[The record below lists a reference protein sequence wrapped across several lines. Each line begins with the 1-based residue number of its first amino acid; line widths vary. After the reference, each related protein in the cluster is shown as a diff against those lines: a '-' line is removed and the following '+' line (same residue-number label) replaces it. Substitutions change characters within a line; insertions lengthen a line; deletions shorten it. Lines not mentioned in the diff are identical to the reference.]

1 MKKIILL
8 VLIIFFMPLAAF
20 ADFLPHNVKSIKYY
34 GIGVLNRPE
43 SFIVYSRPDFKSPI
57 IKKMTPDTSKNSS
70 IISSNIN
77 KNSVKDSFIALRSK
91 EKIAFLTVETA
102 QEDGWY
108 EVYISQKKGEKGWV
122 YDENQKDFYTW
133 KWLFDVYG
141 KTTGLRFMHGVPDEI
156 QTLYASD
163 SFDSQIIKFLEYP
176 SKVTFSMIKGNWM
189 LVTAREYD
197 GSNNIGWLKWRN
209 DDGSLNLFPML

>member
-8 VLIIFFMPLAAF
+8 FLIIFFMPLMAF
-20 ADFLPHNVKSIKYY
+20 ADFLPHNVKSIKHY

-43 SFIVYSRPDFKSPI
+43 AFSVYSEPDFKSPI
-57 IKKMTPDTSKNSS
+57 IKKITPVSAKTSS
-70 IISSNIN
+70 IIASNKI
-77 KNSVKDSFIALRSK
+77 KYLAKDSFIALRNK
-91 EKIAFLTVETA
+91 EKIALLTVETA

-108 EVYISQKKGEKGWV
+108 EVYINQKKGETGWV
-122 YDENQKDFYTW
+122 YDKEQKDFYTW
-133 KWLFDVYG
+133 KGLFNAY
-141 KTTGLRFMHGVPDEI
+141 KSTGFRFMHGVPDEI

-176 SKVTFSMIKGNWM
+176 SKITFSMIKGNWM
-189 LVTAREYD
+189 LVTVREYD

-209 DDGSLNLFPML
+209 EDGSLNLFPML